1 MDGITT
7 GVTYTVATVQTTFT
21 LTTSDGTAVDITTD
35 NDGTVTFEKINIT
48 KLPVNG

>member
-7 GVTYTVATVQTTFT
+7 GVTYTVATAPTTDTFT

-35 NDGTVTFEKINIT
+35 NDGTVTLKRSN
-48 KLPVNG
+48 LH